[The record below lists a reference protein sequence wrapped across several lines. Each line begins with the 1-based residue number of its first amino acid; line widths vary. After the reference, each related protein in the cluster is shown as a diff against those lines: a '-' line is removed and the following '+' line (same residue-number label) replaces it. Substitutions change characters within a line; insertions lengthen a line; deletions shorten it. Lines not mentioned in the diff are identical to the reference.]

1 MTWFDAVPHHHDMLR
16 TKLFWAFIAVV
27 LVVGVLSAVIGIR
40 MIRSRLVEE
49 AQNRVTLDLG
59 SAWAVSHAK
68 LDEIQTI
75 VKLVAAKKQIVD
87 ACGAMVWEDTE
98 LQNRLE
104 LTRTS
109 FKLDFLTLVDP
120 HGKVVMRTTPPY
132 AKGDF
137 RSADPAVNAALHGD
151 STAGFRAL
159 DQGELQK
166 EGEGLAERAI
176 LKLADTKYAR
186 PRSKDEESR
195 GLVMIAAAPVREGT
209 QVLGAMYG
217 GVLLNRNNAL
227 VDRIKEI
234 VFKNENYQGRPIG
247 TATMFLGDCRIA
259 TTVRLLD
266 GNRAL
271 GTRASKEVSDRVLD
285 NADAWIGRAFVV
297 TDWYLAAYDPIRD
310 MDGSV
315 AGMLYVGILE
325 KPFTDIGHSLI
336 LRYAIL
342 LLVGVAVAVWLAF
355 VLSGRIAAPIHRLVE
370 ATKLMHQGQRPEP
383 LPARNSC
390 LEVERLV
397 KAFNEMTITLHERED
412 RLKAAKAELEQANE
426 SLKALNRN
434 YMETLGFVSHEL
446 KNPLSTMMNYVYLL
460 KGSFIGPVTEKQQRA
475 VTVLEANTKRLVE
488 MVHHYL
494 NLSRIENR
502 ELQPMLSRVA
512 LVEEVVQPLLDTMM
526 PEIEAQRL
534 ALDNRLSPEIV
545 LHADA
550 NMLREVFENLI
561 SNAVKYG
568 RAGGPLSLSADR
580 DGRFYRFAVR
590 NEGEGIPADKLDK
603 VFQKFS
609 RLNAQTSKHQRGTCL
624 GLFIT
629 GALVEAH
636 GGTIEVESHPN
647 EWTEFRFTLP
657 AEG

>member
-1 MTWFDAVPHHHDMLR
+1 MLR

-27 LVVGVLSAVIGIR
+27 LVVGLLSAVIGIR

-59 SAWAVSHAK
+59 SAWAVSHSK
-68 LDEIQTI
+68 LDEVQTI

-87 ACGAMVWEDTE
+87 ACSSRAWEDAE

-120 HGKVVMRTTPPY
+120 QGKVVMRTTPPY
-132 AKGDF
+132 TKGDF
-137 RSADPAVNAALHGD
+137 RSVDPAVNAALHGD
-151 STAGFRAL
+151 PAAGFRAL
-159 DQGELQK
+159 GQGELQK
-166 EGEGLAERAI
+166 EGDGLAERA
-176 LKLADTKYAR
+176 LLQLDDTKYAR
-186 PRSKDEESR
+186 PHSKNEESR
-195 GLVMIAAAPVREGT
+195 GLVMVAAAPVREGT

-259 TTVRLLD
+259 TTVRLPN

-285 NADAWIGRAFVV
+285 NAEAWIGRAFVV
-297 TDWYLAAYDPIRD
+297 NDWYLAAYDPIRD
-310 MDGSV
+310 VDGNV

-325 KPFTDIGHSLI
+325 KPFTDIGRSLI

-355 VLSGRIAAPIHRLVE
+355 VMSGRIAAPIHRLVE
-370 ATKLMHQGQRPEP
+370 ATKLMHHGQRPEP
-383 LPARNSC
+383 LPVHSSC

-397 KAFNEMTITLHERED
+397 EAFNEMTVTLHERED

-426 SLKALNRN
+426 ALKAINRN

-488 MVHHYL
+488 MVRHYL

-502 ELQPMLSRVA
+502 ELQPMLGRVV
-512 LVEEVVQPLLDTMM
+512 LVDEVVQPLLDTML

-534 ALDNRLSPEIV
+534 VLDNRLSPDIV

-568 RAGGPLSLSADR
+568 RAGGPLSMSATR
-580 DGRFYRFAVR
+580 DGRFYRFVVR
-590 NEGEGIPADKLDK
+590 NEGEGIPTEKLGK

-609 RLNAQTSKHQRGTCL
+609 RFNAQTIRHQKGTGL

-629 GALVEAH
+629 RALVEAH